1 MAYQIIG
8 TVYRIYPTENIQT
21 KGGNQFQK
29 RKLVLIQRR
38 FDSNTG
44 EELQQ
49 NFPALEFTGIK
60 CQELDKYNV
69 GDRVSI
75 SFDISGNKI
84 VDEQTREEKFFS
96 SLRAFSIKAYVQYQP
111 QQPIPQPQPMPQ
123 TQTTQSP
130 YPPQPPQYPPQQ
142 GYQPVQQP
150 SYPPQPPQPYNE
162 LPF

>member
-1 MAYQIIG
+1 MAYQIVG

-60 CQELDKYNV
+60 CQELDKYKA

-75 SFDISGNKI
+75 SFDVSGNKI
-84 VDEQTREEKFFS
+84 VDEQTREEKFYI
-96 SLRAFSIKAYVQYQP
+96 SLRAFGIKAYVQYQP
-111 QQPIPQPQPMPQ
+111 QQPMPQPQPQPMPP
-123 TQTTQSP
+123 TQAVQSP
-130 YPPQPPQYPPQQ
+130 YPPQYVPHQS
-142 GYQPVQQP
+142 YQPAQQP
-150 SYPPQPPQPYNE
+150 YYAPPNPHPSKE